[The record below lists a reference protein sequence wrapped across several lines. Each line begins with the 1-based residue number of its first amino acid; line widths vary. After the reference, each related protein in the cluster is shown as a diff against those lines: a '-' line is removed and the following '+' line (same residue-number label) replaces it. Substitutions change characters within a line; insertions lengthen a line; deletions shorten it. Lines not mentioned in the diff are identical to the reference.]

1 MGRKCLWQT
10 KRACAAAH
18 HLILEDCRRLSV
30 SGVNDIDSFDENTVL
45 LHTENGVLE
54 IRGEGLHIGLLDVET
69 GELTMDGTVRAMIYQ
84 EEEKHKK
91 NQSFWARLFR

>member
-1 MGRKCLWQT
+1 MANETLHAPR
-10 KRACAAAH
+10 AH
-18 HLILEDCRRLSV
+18 HLILEDCRRQSV
-30 SGVNDIDSFDENTVL
+30 SVVNDIDSFDENTVF